1 MTACSVEAWAGGWPR
16 TSSSSAS
23 GSTVPPRTRSW
34 LARTT
39 ERTSGRPRRISG
51 SRNWGLLRTMSV
63 AGTERRGSA
72 SISFNPLVVAEAD
85 GNRTRLA
92 GVPGHTD
99 FEDQGDH
106 QAPIRL
112 RSTAYETHRRPQRPL
127 PCRVRDPREAAL
139 RCALQ
144 PAPAPGA
151 IVGDDVTEHRGQR
164 GPVDDVALAHGDGAG
179 CLVVVAGGD
188 DSLGIRNHG
197 AVIEKDVDVV
207 PGRQQSADVALQD
220 EVRLDAALD
229 GLGDLWVGAV
239 DQVAD
244 LSADPPLPRG
254 QCIDV
259 GVDAAVR
266 GVAHGLIQKPVS
278 PAGT

>member
-112 RSTAYETHRRPQRPL
+112 RSTAYETHGWRLSGLRPVDVPVTA
-127 PCRVRDPREAAL
+127 CGG
-139 RCALQ
+139 Q
-144 PAPAPGA
+144 PAVLPHREQRKARDRTLPALE
-151 IVGDDVTEHRGQR
+151 VTVEE
-164 GPVDDVALAHGDGAG
+164 VDREGLARGDGCA
-179 CLVVVAGGD
+179 
-188 DSLGIRNHG
+188 RPH
-197 AVIEKDVDVV
+197 EF
-207 PGRQQSADVALQD
+207 
-220 EVRLDAALD
+220 
-229 GLGDLWVGAV
+229 VGHRV
-239 DQVAD
+239 
-244 LSADPPLPRG
+244 SEW
-254 QCIDV
+254 
-259 GVDAAVR
+259 
-266 GVAHGLIQKPVS
+266 LIQKPVS
-278 PAGT
+278 RAGTQMSRVSRRK